1 MKLFFYTRK
10 TIGVEKR
17 SEFSVTTLKRY
28 VYMLLIDVN
37 SSLTKTKITQNKLFS
52 HSFLFNYCLQY
63 LQTVLT

>member
-37 SSLTKTKITQNKLFS
+37 SSLTKPK
-52 HSFLFNYCLQY
+52 
-63 LQTVLT
+63 